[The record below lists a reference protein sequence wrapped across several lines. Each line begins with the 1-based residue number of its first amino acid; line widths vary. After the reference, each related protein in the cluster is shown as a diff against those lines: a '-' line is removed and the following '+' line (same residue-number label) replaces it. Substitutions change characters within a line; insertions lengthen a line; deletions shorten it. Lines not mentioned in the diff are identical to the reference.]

1 MHMNNESSIAR
12 LSDREVLD
20 LLFAYVPRIAEERN
34 LDSLLV
40 LMANLGRSMVQ
51 ADRCSLW
58 LLSEN
63 GKELWTRVAH
73 GISEIRIPST
83 GGFVGHSLQ
92 NDEELLIP
100 DAYEDSR
107 FDSSVDKRSGYRT
120 RSVLA
125 VPFKNSRGE
134 VMGVFQAINC
144 LTEDCCF
151 RKQDLEHLRLI
162 AVYSAKAIESSLLFM
177 EQQRTQ
183 EEITAI
189 LGEAAECRS
198 HETGNHVNRVGA
210 MCCTI
215 GHYLGMSEADIKMLH
230 QASTMHDLGK
240 IGIPDQIL
248 NKPGRFTPD
257 EYEVM
262 KQHSMMG
269 YEMLVHSKSRLLQK
283 AAEIAKSHHERYD
296 GKGYPEGIA
305 GEAIPLE
312 ARICAVADVF
322 DALTNARC
330 YKDPWPREKVV
341 NLFTEER
348 GKQFDAHMVDILLE
362 HIDEFYAINEKMPG

>member
-1 MHMNNESSIAR
+1 MANESSVAR
-12 LSDREVLD
+12 LNDKQILD
-20 LLFAYVPRIAEERN
+20 LLFSYVPRIAEERD

-51 ADRCSLW
+51 SDRCSLW
-58 LLSEN
+58 LLSED
-63 GKELWTRVAH
+63 GTELWTKVAH

-92 NDEELLIP
+92 NYEELLIP
-100 DAYEDSR
+100 DAYDDPR
-107 FDSSVDKRSGYRT
+107 FDSSVDKKSGYRT

-125 VPFKNSRGE
+125 VPFKNSQGQ

-144 LTEDCCF
+144 LSDDTFKKE
-151 RKQDLEHLRLI
+151 DLEHLRLI
-162 AVYSAKAIESSLLFM
+162 AVYSAKSIESSLLFM

-183 EEITAI
+183 DEITTI

-210 MCCTI
+210 MCYKI
-215 GHYLGMSEADIKMLH
+215 GRYLGMDAADLKMLQ

-240 IGIPDQIL
+240 IGVPDEIL
-248 NKPGRFTPD
+248 NKPGRFTPE
-257 EYEVM
+257 EYAIM
-262 KQHSMMG
+262 KNHSMMG
-269 YEMLVHSKSRLLQK
+269 YEMLIHSRSQLLLN
-283 AAEIAKSHHERYD
+283 AASIAKSHHERYD

-305 GEAIPLE
+305 GENIPLA
-312 ARICAVADVF
+312 ARICSVADVF

-330 YKDPWPREKVV
+330 YKDPWPRDKVIK
-341 NLFTEER
+341 LFDEER
-348 GKQFDAHMVDILLE
+348 DKQFDGRLVDILLE
-362 HIDEFYAINEKMPG
+362 HIDEFYEINEMMPG